1 MRTRWRR
8 RARAA
13 RWPAGM
19 GIAGWRW
26 LRRSRRVSRRRL
38 RSGALPEA
46 DRFPHH
52 DGAGTQGAPQGVGP
66 TFQRRYIV
74 QITGSALTPP
84 ELISL
89 VGADLNAASPV
100 EVAVFDKTSGG
111 ARRLE
116 VGDEYMVHMP
126 GPWNCP
132 VRVVEQTAES
142 FRFATL
148 RGHMEAGEIEF
159 RVAEGRDGGLVFMIE
174 SWARSGDR
182 LAELLYA
189 KVGIAKEMQLH
200 MWSHFCLRV
209 AELSGGRV
217 VGEIEVQTERREVPG
232 TERRPGPVGRAV
244 EAVFVR
250 GFTLAA
256 RRLRNR
262 PLHPKGLVVD
272 AALRLHG
279 TSQRWGVPLLDDQTE
294 LHGKARLSRAIGL
307 PSALPDILG
316 LALRWT
322 LPNPETDDLDTVDLL
337 LATTGRTILG
347 RHLLRPMNRWSPAFY
362 GSLLAYRVGDR
373 RVLLGAVARGPR
385 RAPAD
390 LATLAQALDE
400 RPLLFDLMVA
410 TEYGPWERFGELRLT
425 GPAQNDEREPM
436 RFNPTLHPVPEL
448 HPAGLFQQI
457 RGSTYAAVQQ
467 VAPPHA
473 SRGAVRRKTRTPR
486 RMRRE
491 YAELH
496 HRRLNFDPRQYNMD
510 GPEKGWHVDDYRQ
523 RLPPEPPGPPIPG
536 GSWEVARRLTR
547 NYEYADPA
555 IIRRILRSGPPAP
568 GRDMLLEAR
577 FYGLPFYLG
586 LRVGGVVDTT
596 IEEDGRQARV
606 WGWNYQT
613 LEGHLER
620 GQMSQEVRKWLDT
633 GEVEFHIHVF
643 SQAASTSHPVVRLG
657 FLLFGR
663 YMQLKFYKRACRRMR
678 ALTVQDLNRRQAF
691 STAED
696 KKSRSNVQ

>member
-1 MRTRWRR
+1 
-8 RARAA
+8 
-13 RWPAGM
+13 M
-19 GIAGWRW
+19 GLASWRW

-38 RSGALPEA
+38 RSGALPAA
-46 DRFPHH
+46 DRFPQH
-52 DGAGTQGAPQGVGP
+52 DGARTQGARQGVGP

-74 QITGSALTPP
+74 QITGSPLTPA
-84 ELISL
+84 ELITRL
-89 VGADLNAASPV
+89 GDDLNAASPV
-100 EVAVFDKTSGG
+100 EIAVFDKTSGG
-111 ARRLE
+111 SRRLR

-132 VRVVEQTAES
+132 VRVVAQTPES

-200 MWSHFCLRV
+200 MWSHFCMRA
-209 AELSGGRV
+209 AELSGGRM
-217 VGEIEVQTERREVPG
+217 VGEIEVQTERKEVPES
-232 TERRPGPVGRAV
+232 ERRSGPVARAV
-244 EAVFVR
+244 EAAFAR
-250 GFTLAA
+250 SFALAA
-256 RRLRNR
+256 RRLRHR
-262 PLHPKGLVVD
+262 PLHPKGLVAD
-272 AALRLHG
+272 AVLRLHG
-279 TSQRWGVPLLDDQTE
+279 TSQIWGVPLLDDQTE
-294 LHGKARLSRAIGL
+294 LRGKARLSRAIGL
-307 PSALPDILG
+307 PPAFPDILG
-316 LALRWT
+316 LALRWAQ
-322 LPNPETDDLDTVDLL
+322 PSDDQDTAELL

-347 RHLLRPMNRWSPAFY
+347 RRLLRPMNRWTPAFY

-390 LATLAQALDE
+390 LPTLARALDD

-425 GPAQNDEREPM
+425 GPARGDEREPM
-436 RFNPTLHPVPEL
+436 RFNPALHPVPEL
-448 HPAGLFQQI
+448 HPVGLFQQV
-457 RGSTYAAVQQ
+457 RGPTYAAVQR

-473 SRGAVRRKTRTPR
+473 SRGSVRQKTPTQ
-486 RMRRE
+486 RMRRQ
-491 YAELH
+491 YADLH
-496 HRRLNFDPRQYNMD
+496 RHRLNFDPRRHDMER
-510 GPEKGWHVDDYRQ
+510 PEKGWHVDDYRQ
-523 RLPPEPPGPPIPG
+523 QLPPEPPGPPVPG
-536 GSWEVARRLTR
+536 GSWEIARRLVR

-555 IIRRILRSGPPAP
+555 IIRRILRSGPPEP

-577 FYGLPFYLG
+577 FYGLRFYLG

-596 IEEDGRQARV
+596 IEKDGRQARV

-613 LEGHLER
+613 LDGHLER

-663 YMQLKFYKRACRRMR
+663 FMQLKFYKRACRRMK
-678 ALTVQDLNRRQAF
+678 ALTVSALAEEDRRPLQ
-691 STAED
+691 
-696 KKSRSNVQ
+696 R